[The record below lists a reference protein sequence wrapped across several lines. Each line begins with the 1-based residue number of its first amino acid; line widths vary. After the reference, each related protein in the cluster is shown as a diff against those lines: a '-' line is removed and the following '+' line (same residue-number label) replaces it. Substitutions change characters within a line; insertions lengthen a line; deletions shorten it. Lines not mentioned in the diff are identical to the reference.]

1 MFIVSCISSVV
12 EYVVICMGSVGISQF
27 VVLVYQRKSF
37 PSCEGEKKKTKT
49 NKTEQELEEGLRKAQ
64 VQIEERKKGLK
75 IKGEANGQLTSLDC

>member
-12 EYVVICMGSVGISQF
+12 EYVIICVGSVGI
-27 VVLVYQRKSF
+27 LLCWCIRKSF
-37 PSCEGEKKKTKT
+37 PSCEGKKKKP